1 MKEYWN
7 NNAYSIDTTFEDL
20 FNVELTQ
27 EEIDSNG
34 NVIGGADKM
43 KELLEIFKDHPEPYD
58 EEINENEQ
66 KPNNI
71 TFNEAKNIEN
81 RETKSK
87 TSNNEIIKSP
97 NMPEK
102 KFLNR
107 KRKDSS
113 IHISNEK
120 KNENSENQKENIK
133 PKFKLKKQKEKN
145 SPNDYSLVP
154 EIKKFHTLFNIYFKY
169 LIEGNSFDV
178 SVFDKKGGPNGYYIS
193 KSFTQENLGAKV
205 HYKKLDEK
213 IKKFIQDNKL
223 KKLEEKKDERVSS
236 ILNCTARELINMFY
250 KYIFENFEYFKENKT
265 ITIIN
270 AKFNKIMKYPLI
282 DLENGLKDENLDFG
296 YFKYSSK

>member
-1 MKEYWN
+1 MHNDIIQEYISEKENFQNRWN
-7 NNAYSIDTTFEDL
+7 NSAYSIDKINPETM
-20 FNVELTQ
+20 
-27 EEIDSNG
+27 I
-34 NVIGGADKM
+34 
-43 KELLEIFKDHPEPYD
+43 EIFKDHHEPYD
-58 EEINENEQ
+58 EEINGSEQ

-102 KFLNR
+102 KFLGK
-107 KRKDSS
+107 KRRDSS

-120 KNENSENQKENIK
+120 KNENSDNEKENIK

-169 LIEGNSFDV
+169 LIEEGNFFNV
-178 SVFDKKGGPNGYYIS
+178 SVFDKKVGPNGYYIS

-205 HYKKLDEK
+205 HYNKLNAI
-213 IKKFIQDNKL
+213 IKEFIQDNKL
-223 KKLEEKKDERVSS
+223 KKLEEKKDERVSK
-236 ILNCTARELINMFY
+236 ILNYTPRELINMFY
-250 KYIFENFEYFKENKT
+250 KYIFENFEYFKENET

-270 AKFNKIMKYPLI
+270 SKFNKIMEYPLI

-296 YFKYSSK
+296 YFKYFKFSS